1 MALNIG
7 KVSIDLALHVTA
19 DSCEH
24 VLPEARRAIYA
35 QLGDAFPGIVLA
47 GELAKADERPRIVSR
62 PSYTRVEPDE
72 QVVDPG
78 TAWSSTLHAE
88 GILARLRGVQLT
100 PEDGH
105 RIVEAVWTRVL

>member
-1 MALNIG
+1 MALKIG

-24 VLPEARRAIYA
+24 VLPEARTAIYA

-47 GELAKADERPRIVSR
+47 GELTKADERPQIVSR
-62 PSYTRVEPDE
+62 PTYTSTDTDERVIEPS
-72 QVVDPG
+72 
-78 TAWSSTLHAE
+78 TARVSAQHAE
-88 GILARLRGVQLT
+88 DILARLRGVLLT

-105 RIVEAVWTRVL
+105 RIVETVWTHVL